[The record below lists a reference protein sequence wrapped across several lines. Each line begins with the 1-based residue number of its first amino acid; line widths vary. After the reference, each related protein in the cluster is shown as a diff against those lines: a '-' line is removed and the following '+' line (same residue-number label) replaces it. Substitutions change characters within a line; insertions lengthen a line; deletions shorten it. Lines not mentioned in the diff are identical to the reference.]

1 MSNNIKN
8 KQKKSYTFYTV
19 LATVSPKIFL
29 NDYNNANF
37 MTVVLWFQLF
47 VILTQLFLIYS
58 TYFR

>member
-1 MSNNIKN
+1 MSKNIPN

-37 MTVVLWFQLF
+37 MTVVLWLQFF
-47 VILTQLFLIYS
+47 GILTQLFLIYLI
-58 TYFR
+58 YFK